1 MINLFLKLKKQ
12 QNSMAKYIVHRVVIR
27 MPDEKKNRIL
37 IDGKE
42 VDDLEKYRKELKE
55 IYQCKKVIF
64 TYETI
69 GEC

>member
-1 MINLFLKLKKQ
+1 
-12 QNSMAKYIVHRVVIR
+12 MAKYIVHRVVIR

-42 VDDLEKYRKELKE
+42 VNDLEKYRKELKE

>member
-12 QNSMAKYIVHRVVIR
+12 QNNMAKYIVHRVVIR

-55 IYQCKKVIF
+55 IY
-64 TYETI
+64 
-69 GEC
+69 